1 MHIHSTQFKKGIR
14 GTDEIL
20 YEEKPQIAF
29 VGRSNVGKSSLINC
43 LLNSKDLVKSSQTPG
58 KTKELNFF
66 LINGDFYV
74 VDLPGYGFA
83 KLPADVREQLAK
95 MIQWYIMEPVFKRK
109 VILVLD
115 VKAGPTAM
123 DIEMLRIL
131 REHNQDVLV
140 AVNKIDSLKNN
151 ALVIRLRQIAEEL
164 SGVEIVPCSTV
175 TKEGR
180 LEILKKISDAVK

>member
-1 MHIHSTQFKKGIR
+1 MHIQRTQFKKGIR